1 MSLNITLSALF
12 LTHFS
17 LSLLFLS
24 LSALPFSLCSSFLS
38 LLFLSLSAQLTLP
51 EKLGAGAVWSQL
63 TKVISEHQLASVQVS
78 E

>member
-1 MSLNITLSALF
+1 MSANITLSV

-17 LSLLFLS
+17 LSLLS
-24 LSALPFSLCSSFLS
+24 H
-38 LLFLSLSAQLTLP
+38 SLSAQLTLP